1 MVPVTAP
8 PKFSHY
14 FLCKMPCCTY
24 AGPSYTLPPPTCGVP
39 DASTP
44 LPKSWMEP
52 GPSITNNLL
61 SQAVDRGPLKPVLR
75 IVMNHGTI
83 APYNAA
89 IFVWQAAD
97 PKYVAFS
104 HPNLQIDNGYFWRT
118 TEGKMECGLLDWCG
132 GTRLPFVASWMGSV
146 SGMEPDVL
154 LAHDEGLMRCF
165 ADEYA
170 KCGGPTLDASDL
182 LTRFRLAYLGLML
195 GILGFVASGDVY
207 KQGLSKEDYAT
218 LSGRKDERLM
228 GVWELRCN
236 VTMIVKCLG
245 YWAKRDIHGEVLSW
259 AREHKLDQG
268 LYSWPPTPGIWRRGQ
283 PYRPWLYE
291 EKGALPSFLES
302 SFTSKREYEKWIE
315 EQGDRYGP
323 GSVK

>member
-1 MVPVTAP
+1 MGEVVCPALIDFVNAAP
-8 PKFSHY
+8 CLFDESLREPAFLETFSKQ
-14 FLCKMPCCTY
+14 L
-24 AGPSYTLPPPTCGVP
+24 V
-39 DASTP
+39 
-44 LPKSWMEP
+44 E
-52 GPSITNNLL
+52 
-61 SQAVDRGPLKPVLR
+61 
-75 IVMNHGTI
+75 I

-118 TEGKMECGLLDWCG
+118 PEGKMECGLLDWCG

-245 YWAKRDIHGEVLSW
+245 YWAKRDIHGDVLSW

-268 LYSWPPTPGIWRRGQ
+268 LYSWPPMPGIWRRGQ